1 MAEEDDIAQE
11 SSSSGQG
18 RDPGE
23 GPDGELEAT
32 LASALAE
39 GERRLA
45 RPWPELLATGAV
57 GGLDVATGVFAL
69 LLVKEATGNEM
80 LASLAFGIGFIA
92 LTLGRSELF
101 TENFLVPVVARV
113 LRRPPQ
119 RFALLRLWGGTL
131 LTNLVAGWVA
141 MALVIVGYPR
151 LRHVAIEVAR
161 HYPQQGIGS
170 EAFAQAV
177 IGGMAITLMTWME
190 RGTESTP
197 AKVVA
202 AFSVA
207 FLLAAG
213 PLNHVIV
220 VSLEM
225 FAALVAGAPF
235 SYAAAAG
242 TAAFAALGNVVG
254 GVGLVTVLR
263 LLQIGRESLENQAD
277 TVGGERSA

>member
-1 MAEEDDIAQE
+1 M
-11 SSSSGQG
+11 
-18 RDPGE
+18 
-23 GPDGELEAT
+23 
-32 LASALAE
+32 
-39 GERRLA
+39 
-45 RPWPELLATGAV
+45 
-57 GGLDVATGVFAL
+57 ATGVFAL
-69 LLVKEATGNEM
+69 LLVKEATGSEM
-80 LASLAFGIGFIA
+80 LAALAFGIGFIA

-131 LTNLVAGWVA
+131 VTNLVAGWVA

-151 LRHVAIEVAR
+151 LGHVAVEVAR
-161 HYPQQGIGS
+161 HYPQQGIGR

-190 RGTESTP
+190 RGTDSTP
-197 AKVVA
+197 AKLVA
-202 AFSVA
+202 AVSVA

-235 SYAAAAG
+235 SYADAAG
-242 TAAFAALGNVVG
+242 TGAFAALGNVVG

-263 LLQIGRESLENQAD
+263 LVQIGREALENQSD
-277 TVGGERSA
+277 VVGGEGSA